1 MLRTMKNS
9 NPISQIVRDR
19 LADLGLSQI
28 PDSAIAYIEERMA
41 DELRRFAS
49 NRITPRY
56 VGLSLFK
63 ALARARAN
71 AANSDTR
78 AAAIPMPPR
87 A

>member
-1 MLRTMKNS
+1 MTTKSS
-9 NPISQIVRDR
+9 NPIAQIVRAR
-19 LADLGLSQI
+19 LAVLGLSQI
-28 PDSAIAYIEERMA
+28 PDSAIAYIEECMA

-63 ALARARAN
+63 AIARAN
-71 AANSDTR
+71 AAHSDTR
-78 AAAIPMPPR
+78 GADVPMPPR